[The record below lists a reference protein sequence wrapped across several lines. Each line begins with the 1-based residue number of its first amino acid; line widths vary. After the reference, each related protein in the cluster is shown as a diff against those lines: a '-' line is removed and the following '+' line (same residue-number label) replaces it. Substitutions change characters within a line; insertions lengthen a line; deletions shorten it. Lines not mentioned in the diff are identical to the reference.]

1 MNYLSVTLVIFTLC
15 RLPALSADIAS
26 VNFNAIKDSLR
37 QYYLSKPENAE
48 INERFKK
55 ADLEEKRMREEV
67 QAGMA
72 KGKGS
77 IDIAKMIP
85 KGNPAAR
92 FEVEREIEANLKK
105 ELYLIIKD
113 LGLKYE
119 LIYDASDVGAI
130 IYAKSQID
138 DITNTVKQAF
148 IELREKK

>member
-1 MNYLSVTLVIFTLC
+1 
-15 RLPALSADIAS
+15 
-26 VNFNAIKDSLR
+26 
-37 QYYLSKPENAE
+37 
-48 INERFKK
+48 
-55 ADLEEKRMREEV
+55 MREEV

-85 KGNPAAR
+85 KGNPAGR